1 MFEDPKALTKPY
13 TITSKYMLRPGT
25 RLQEWVCE
33 NNQEP
38 AFFDELDKKRLVA
51 R

>member
-1 MFEDPKALTKPY
+1 VDDPKALTKPY

-25 RLQEWVCE
+25 RLQEYVCE
-33 NNQEP
+33 NNEDP
-38 AFFDELDKKRLVA
+38 AHFEALDKKGLVT